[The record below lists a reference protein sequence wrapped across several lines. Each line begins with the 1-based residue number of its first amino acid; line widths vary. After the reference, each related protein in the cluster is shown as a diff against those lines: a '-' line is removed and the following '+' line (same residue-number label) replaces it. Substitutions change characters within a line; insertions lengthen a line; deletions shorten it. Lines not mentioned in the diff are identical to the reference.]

1 MATKLARRMT
11 KRGRNGAGSRQ
22 WHLVE
27 EGASRYRRA
36 LCGTRPAAT
45 GAMGTLGILGKSGW
59 SEKGG
64 SEITCPKCIAA
75 ERLAERKA
83 A

>member
-1 MATKLARRMT
+1 MATMLARRMT

-22 WHLVE
+22 WHLVA
-27 EGASRYRRA
+27 EGPNRYRHA

-45 GAMGTLGILGKSGW
+45 GAMGTKGILGRSGW

-64 SEITCPKCIAA
+64 SEITCRKCIAA
-75 ERLAERKA
+75 ERAKVA